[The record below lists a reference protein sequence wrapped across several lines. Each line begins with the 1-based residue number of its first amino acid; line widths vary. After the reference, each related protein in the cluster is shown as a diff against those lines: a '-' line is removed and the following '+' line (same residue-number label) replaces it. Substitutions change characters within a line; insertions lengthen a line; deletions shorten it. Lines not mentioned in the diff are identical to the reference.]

1 MVHELC
7 ACALN
12 MLKSLHVST
21 QNPGLCSKR
30 TVAVTTQLSQSRGA
44 EACPPSCRDTTSAQS
59 EGLCSEP
66 SVSFQPPQASCR
78 GRASLPEWQRH
89 AISLE
94 HLVEK
99 CSVRPSPDGDP
110 REASPEA
117 HPHQTSSACGLKG
130 SDFRAAQENHTPTAR

>member
-1 MVHELC
+1 MCLC
-7 ACALN
+7 VKHAQVPTRVYTESWTL
-12 MLKSLHVST
+12 L
-21 QNPGLCSKR
+21 R
-30 TVAVTTQLSQSRGA
+30 TDGGDGGSDHTAVTEQGCGGLSSKLSGHHLGSVLGA
-44 EACPPSCRDTTSAQS
+44 VLRALSLLPA
-59 EGLCSEP
+59 
-66 SVSFQPPQASCR
+66 PQASCR

-94 HLVEK
+94 HLAEK

-130 SDFRAAQENHTPTAR
+130 SDFRAAQENHTPTAP